1 MKRTRVLVGVV
12 VAAVALALVA
22 WAAWPRAAEAAYVTA
37 PASRG
42 SITQTISLVGPV
54 ERDGQA
60 EVTYR
65 SNGMVTAVHVRVGDQ
80 VAAGQQVVSI
90 DSAPLRL
97 AVLQAQ
103 AQVAQA
109 EAQLDADLAA
119 QRSGAPAIG
128 LPSTGNPPAAATPGL
143 LPGGPSPDGPSP
155 GSPPADAAPP
165 AYLTRMNTSLV
176 SLQQAVQFQQQQCT
190 PVFQALQQLRELQ
203 ENLPTAIPTALPTAL
218 PTAVPTALPTPQP
231 TAEPTAAPTATPTP
245 QASPEPTASASP
257 EPTASASAEPTVA
270 PTASATPSATPTAL
284 PSIPP
289 LDELTPE
296 LRQRLAELLG
306 MAGQLEACSEAMVGL
321 ARAEGE
327 AGTAIGE
334 AVQGF
339 AAQTQQAQVAL
350 SQARAELEQAMQA
363 AQAQVEAA
371 ARKAAEDAIRQAQAQ
386 LEAQMAA
393 TLGGVVTDATIAS
406 DRARLVQARQQL
418 DSAQADLAAATQST
432 PIAGVV
438 GAIDYAVGES
448 SAGRSAVIVGDG
460 GARVSVDVPLAVRG
474 LVAPGVPA
482 RVGQLAAPATLN
494 GQVTGV
500 SVLPST
506 ATGQSYRTEVVADDP
521 DQTLRSGSWAD
532 VTLTLAQA
540 SDVLTV
546 PASAV
551 TKITDTTATVE
562 VVDAPLDQTARTVT
576 VVTGRTGGGRVEI
589 VSGLTE
595 GQIIVLSDTR
605 LPVPGGID
613 QYQPMARSG
622 GGATPTPAR

>member
-42 SITQTISLVGPV
+42 GITQTISLVGPV

-143 LPGGPSPDGPSP
+143 LPGDPSPDGPSP

-231 TAEPTAAPTATPTP
+231 TAEPTAEPTATPTP
-245 QASPEPTASASP
+245 QASP

>member
-65 SNGMVTAVHVRVGDQ
+65 SSGMVTAVHVRVGDQ

-128 LPSTGNPPAAATPGL
+128 TPSTGNPPAAATPGL
-143 LPGGPSPDGPSP
+143 LPGTPSPGGPSP

-231 TAEPTAAPTATPTP
+231 TAEPTATPTP
-245 QASPEPTASASP
+245 QASP

-589 VSGLTE
+589 VSGLAE

>member
-12 VAAVALALVA
+12 VAAVVLALVA

-42 SITQTISLVGPV
+42 GITQTISLVGPV

-128 LPSTGNPPAAATPGL
+128 TPSTGNPPAAATPGL
-143 LPGGPSPDGPSP
+143 LPGTPSPGGPSP

-218 PTAVPTALPTPQP
+218 PTAVPTALPTRQP
-231 TAEPTAAPTATPTP
+231 TAEPTATPTP

-257 EPTASASAEPTVA
+257 EPTASASPEPTTG
-270 PTASATPSATPTAL
+270 PTASASPSATPTAL

-393 TLGGVVTDATIAS
+393 TYGGVVTDATIAS

-589 VSGLTE
+589 VSGLAE